1 MEKVLSQK
9 MKMEILEI
17 NIDIANIVKK
27 AELQR
32 IVNEKY
38 YQEKNSKTAI

>member
-17 NIDIANIVKK
+17 NIDIVNIVKK